1 MGRSNKKGLFAYTKD
16 GFDAIFALDNSNIYA
31 VILSEMISN
40 TFKEGMWFKALTPYM
55 LIITDN
61 DPIAVG
67 NMMTLNGLTRAFVG
81 VSSGRLLINNF
92 GIDTVWLL
100 SGMVGLLGLMVNVIC
115 LCQGSVAAA
124 YVLNFTWAVYN
135 GLWNS
140 CLETS
145 WARSIIK
152 SKREDVNGARQI
164 TNKVTTSLGP
174 LISAA
179 IFLYC
184 GNRWD
189 VSLVQNVM
197 LLGTAM
203 TGFVV
208 AMCFCFRS
216 SLEIQQD
223 LALREIESIQFPEL
237 PEDAG
242 LALSSEAPST
252 SITLRPEAMSQK
264 DFLADDDGY
273 VMLTSPL
280 GGNSDSWAS
289 RIRIVTTSYQET
301 PLILVKQF
309 RAALK
314 AVPPDQTNS
323 VLRFC
328 DASRAPVAVQIE
340 SLEVYLSQVDEASND
355 PAPVDLRRSS
365 MRFSVDCTETS
376 KLKTA
381 PSLGHI
387 LWGLVLGSNAQALHR
402 QGLEESLLAVAQ
414 REGSRGSLCPK
425 GKTAT
430 EILTP
435 KGPKRGEA
443 SQPARANMLGANI
456 IVTCDVLN
464 ALGAGFS
471 LKFIDLFLKVDYGVS
486 PAGVFL
492 VAFLQNI
499 LGAWLTP
506 VSKTLLVRLRA
517 EGYRAKLGVV
527 FLWSLALF
535 FLALVCIPGMPL
547 WVVVP
552 SIVLMQSLN
561 SCTRAF
567 NRAQLINFLPR
578 EKIATYMTWDALNKA
593 NQGGIAIFGA
603 QVVAFAGYRGC
614 FVGTFLLLFLRML
627 IYLTFTLRKGT
638 VYRGGY
644 LRELEPRLPTTM
656 SEQSMLTAED
666 LNCVENLRA
675 HFDGDQESQMF
686 QPAEALALASENP
699 AKLRYSGQGELLEVQ
714 GVEEL
719 LFDENEE
726 QRPPSRRGTKERP
739 LNV

>member
-1 MGRSNKKGLFAYTKD
+1 MGRTSQKGVLEYTKD
-16 GFDAIFALDNSNIYA
+16 GFDAIFALDNSNVYA
-31 VILSEMISN
+31 AVLSEMMSN

-55 LIITDN
+55 LLITNN

-67 NMMTLNGLTRAFVG
+67 NMITLNGLTRALVG

-92 GIDTVWLL
+92 GIDAVWIL
-100 SGMVGLLGLMVNVIC
+100 SGVTGVVGLLVNVIC

-124 YVLNFTWAVYN
+124 YFLNFVWAVYN

-152 SKREDVNGARQI
+152 SKREDANGARQI

-184 GNRWD
+184 GNQWD
-189 VSLVQNVM
+189 MGLVQNVM
-197 LLGTAM
+197 LLGTGM
-203 TGFVV
+203 TSVVV
-208 AMCFCFRS
+208 ALCFCFRS
-216 SLEIQQD
+216 SLETEQD
-223 LALREIESIQFPEL
+223 LPLREIESIQFPAL
-237 PEDAG
+237 PDSAQG
-242 LALSSEAPST
+242 PA
-252 SITLRPEAMSQK
+252 TLRPEDMSQK
-264 DFLADDDGY
+264 DFVPDDDGY

-280 GGNSDSWAS
+280 GGNSDAWAS
-289 RIRIVTTSYQET
+289 RIRIVTTNYRET

-314 AVPPDQTNS
+314 AVHPANPTTS
-323 VLRFC
+323 VLCFR
-328 DASRAPVAVQIE
+328 DASRAPVAVEIE
-340 SLEVYLSQVDEASND
+340 SLEVYLSQVQASNES
-355 PAPVDLRRSS
+355 PAVDLQRSS
-365 MRFSVDCTETS
+365 IRFSVDY
-376 KLKTA
+376 KLVKPKA
-381 PSLGHI
+381 EPSFGHI
-387 LWGLVLGSNAQALHR
+387 AWGLILGSNARALRHEP
-402 QGLEESLLAVAQ
+402 GLEESLLAGLDS
-414 REGSRGSLCPK
+414 EGSRRIVSAR
-425 GKTAT
+425 GKTARDML
-430 EILTP
+430 E
-435 KGPKRGEA
+435 PKRGDA
-443 SQPARANMLGANI
+443 SKTDRTNILGANV

-464 ALGAGFS
+464 ALASGFS
-471 LKFIDLFLKVDYGVS
+471 LKFVDLFLKVDYGVS

-506 VSKTLLVRLRA
+506 VSKKLLVQLRA

-535 FLALVCIPGMPL
+535 FLALLCIPGMPL
-547 WVVVP
+547 WVVIP
-552 SIVLMQSLN
+552 SIILMRSLN

-567 NRAQLINFLPR
+567 NRAQLIDFLPR

-593 NQGGIAIFGA
+593 NQGGIAIFGG

-614 FVGTFLLLFLRML
+614 FVGTLILLLLRTI
-627 IYLTFTLRKGT
+627 IYLVFALRKGT

-644 LRELEPRLPTTM
+644 LRELESRLTSVN
-656 SEQSMLTAED
+656 SEQSLLVED
-666 LNCVENLRA
+666 LNSVENLRA
-675 HFDGDQESQMF
+675 VFDGDQESQMF

-699 AKLRYSGQGELLEVQ
+699 AKLRGGQDDLLEVPV
-714 GVEEL
+714 VEEL
-719 LFDENEE
+719 LFDEHAE
-726 QRPPSRRGTKERP
+726 QRPPSRRATKEGP
-739 LNV
+739 WKA